1 MSNTRPLQE
10 ANTESNR
17 LTREAIRTG
26 LIMLMHNN
34 KYDRITVTDIIK
46 RAGVSRSGFYRNYQ
60 SKEEVLDEVAGEIK
74 VLVLGECP
82 DITMDLHERYLFVFN
97 AVAQGWGS
105 VELLLGADI
114 PPEMTLR
121 LESYFEDA
129 LNGHNAKTTYYYSAL
144 CSSLLTIVD
153 SWYKG
158 GMKESAEEMADLMA
172 EIFGGKLKEL

>member
-74 VLVLGECP
+74 VMVLGECP
-82 DITMDLHERYLFVFN
+82 DITMDLH
-97 AVAQGWGS
+97 
-105 VELLLGADI
+105 
-114 PPEMTLR
+114 
-121 LESYFEDA
+121 
-129 LNGHNAKTTYYYSAL
+129 
-144 CSSLLTIVD
+144 
-153 SWYKG
+153 
-158 GMKESAEEMADLMA
+158 
-172 EIFGGKLKEL
+172 